1 MKDEKKSRRNNE
13 NIFIKTSFSSN
24 NMKKSI
30 SKNKNQNQNL
40 KPLTGNI
47 YLENLMKNQESEKI
61 KTTNNFDI
69 NKLMEN
75 EILKS

>member
-1 MKDEKKSRRNNE
+1 MKDEKKSRWNNE

-30 SKNKNQNQNL
+30 SKNQNQNL
-40 KPLTGNI
+40 KPLTGNN
-47 YLENLMKNQESEKI
+47 YLENLIKNQKSEKI